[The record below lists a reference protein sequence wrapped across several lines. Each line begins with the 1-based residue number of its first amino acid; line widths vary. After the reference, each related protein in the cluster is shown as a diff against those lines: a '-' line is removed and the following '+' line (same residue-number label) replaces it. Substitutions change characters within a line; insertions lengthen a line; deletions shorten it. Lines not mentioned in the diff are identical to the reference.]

1 MPTIRVDMVEGRT
14 EDDKRQLAAKVT
26 DAFVTVLKVNPEN
39 IKIYFFDVPVT
50 NFAQAGVTRA
60 AQKKKKK

>member
-14 EDDKRQLAAKVT
+14 EDQKRQLAAKVT
-26 DAFVTVLKVNPEN
+26 DAFVNILKVNPEN
-39 IKIYFFDVPVT
+39 IKIYFFDVPET

-60 AQKKKKK
+60 DQKKKKR